1 MKILPV
7 SRRWRSGF
15 VKNYSIKIASTP
27 PLTADRIHCLAG
39 RVLAAA
45 ALALLV
51 WHSEPAYAA
60 SDEQASTQRAEYSQT
75 IGEHYNLR
83 FGSDQP
89 FLPSN
94 ATTDTGQFLNPKSFP
109 TAKYCGHCHQE
120 AHAQWRQTAHANSFR
135 APWYIK
141 NTNLLKKE
149 KGIEFTRH
157 CEGCHNPIALTSGAL
172 TRDSPVDRK
181 FDEDGVTCSVCHSIQ
196 QVNTR
201 GTGSYVLGQ
210 PAVMVDEEGKPIYG
224 EVPDKEILAHLDRHS
239 KAVMKDFYRTSE
251 FCSACHKAALPRT
264 LNDYKWQ
271 RAIFLYDE
279 WQLSS
284 FAKQSPLPFY
294 VKDQVSNCQ
303 TCHMKKEEIQL
314 PDYGAKDG
322 KLASHRWL
330 GANTVLSKY
339 YGYDA
344 QMEKTIAFLKNGV
357 INVDIFGIERNGD
370 KLIAPLGSLPF
381 EIAPGDSLTVSVVL
395 QNKGIAHSF
404 VPEQRDFYESWVE
417 FEAKDATGRTL
428 MHSGALQPDGS
439 LDPRAH
445 SFTNRLINKKGG
457 LNDLHQVWDTRVVAY
472 NNTIQSGRSQIVR
485 YEFKLPADATGPI
498 SITAK
503 INYRR
508 FNQHFIDFG
517 MGKHYEMP
525 VVEIASRTR
534 TLAIGSNPLAPP
546 DPQDNKEWMRWNN
559 YGIGLLDAQQYA
571 DSARAFQRVTEIRP
585 DYADGFTN
593 IAIADFQWE
602 RYEDARGNLDKALQ
616 LAPHNARALYYLALV
631 ERTQGHVDAAI
642 GDLREVTAQF
652 PRSRDARR
660 ELGFSLFQQHKYDEA
675 RTEYETLQSIDPD
688 DLAAH
693 YILSIVYRRLGM
705 KEQAARESAAFADQ
719 KDDPT
724 ASTYALEFL
733 RKHPEITSES
743 VPWHIHSDLA
753 PEPLASGGTGSQ

>member
-1 MKILPV
+1 MDTYHIE
-7 SRRWRSGF
+7 
-15 VKNYSIKIASTP
+15 IALKPALRHIRAPRLIGKWMLLAAVVT
-27 PLTADRIHCLAG
+27 LTA
-39 RVLAAA
+39 
-45 ALALLV
+45 
-51 WHSEPAYAA
+51 WPARAA
-60 SDEQASTQRAEYSQT
+60 SGEQDTAQRASYTQS
-75 IGEHYNLR
+75 ISEHYNFR
-83 FGSDQP
+83 FGSDRP

-94 ATTDTGQFLNPKSFP
+94 AATDTGQFIDPKSFP

-120 AHAQWRQTAHANSFR
+120 AHAEWRQTAHANSFR
-135 APWYIK
+135 APWYVK
-141 NTNLLKKE
+141 NVNMLMKG
-149 KGIEFTRH
+149 KGIEFARH
-157 CEGCHNPIALTSGAL
+157 CEGCHNPIALVSGAM
-172 TRDSPVDRK
+172 TQHSQVNRK
-181 FDEDGVTCSVCHSIQ
+181 FDEDGITCSVCHSIQ

-210 PAVMVDEEGKPIYG
+210 PAVMVDEDGKPIYG
-224 EVPDKEILAHLDRHS
+224 EVPDKEVLAHLDRHS
-239 KAVMKDFYRTSE
+239 KAVMKDFYRSSE
-251 FCSACHKAALPRT
+251 FCAVCHKAALPKS

-294 VKDQVSNCQ
+294 VKDQVSTCQ
-303 TCHMKKEEIQL
+303 TCHMKREEIQL
-314 PDYGAKDG
+314 PDYGAKEG

-339 YGYDA
+339 YGYDT
-344 QMEKTIAFLKNGV
+344 QMEKTVEFLKNGV
-357 INVDIFGIERNGD
+357 FNVDIFGLERNGG
-370 KLIAPLGSLPF
+370 KLIAPLGSEPF
-381 EIAPGDSLTVSVVL
+381 EAAPGDALTVSVVI
-395 QNKGIAHSF
+395 QNKGIAHSY

-417 FEAKDATGRTL
+417 FEAKDAAGHTL

-445 SFTNRLINKKGG
+445 SFTNRLINKNGG

-485 YEFKLPADATGPI
+485 YEFIAPKDVTGPI
-498 SITAK
+498 NVTAK

-517 MGKHYEMP
+517 LGKHFEMP
-525 VVEIASRTR
+525 VVELASRTR
-534 TLAIGSNPLAPP
+534 SFAIGANPASAP

-571 DSARAFQRVTEIRP
+571 ASTRAFEQVTEIRP

-593 IAIADFQWE
+593 VAIADIQWE
-602 RYEDARGNLDKALQ
+602 RYDDARSELDKALH

-631 ERTQGHVDAAI
+631 ERTQGHLDAAI
-642 GDLREVTAQF
+642 SDLREVTAQF
-652 PRSRDARR
+652 PRSRDAHR
-660 ELGFSLFQQHKYDEA
+660 ELGFSLYQQHKYDEA
-675 RTEYETLQSIDPD
+675 RVEYETLQSIDPD

-705 KEQAARESAAFADQ
+705 KEKAERESAAFADQ

-743 VPWHIHSDLA
+743 VPWHTHSDLA
-753 PEPLASGGTGSQ
+753 PEAAAGGGAGSQ